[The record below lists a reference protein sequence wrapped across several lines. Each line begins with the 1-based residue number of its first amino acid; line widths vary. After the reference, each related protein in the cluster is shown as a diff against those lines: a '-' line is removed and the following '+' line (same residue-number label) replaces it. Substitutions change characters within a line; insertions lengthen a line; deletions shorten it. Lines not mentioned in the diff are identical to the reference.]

1 MAKPSQFSAFS
12 FSGIGLSLTHQPSA
26 HGFLPSSRSIQ
37 LLNPHSHAIT
47 PVFSFW
53 ARRHEQSL
61 SHKQA
66 HIQARRV
73 LERLLLWA
81 RPNRWFNSDPT
92 CTIWFHISS
101 FGFLVFVHPRAAGW
115 ARLTF
120 FVRPRSPFSF
130 YLPGV
135 RGSRPNSSFR
145 HAPTPLLISSRSFAV
160 QEWRCCLLSTYR
172 PMDSCHH

>member
-1 MAKPSQFSAFS
+1 VPSALSHPPPSSAPFIASAQAGPVSFFVRPRSPFSVCLLGERGVRLVRSFVPLFMAKPRQFSAFS

-53 ARRHEQSL
+53 ARRHERSL

-66 HIQARRV
+66 QIQARRV
-73 LERLLLWA
+73 LGRLLLWA

-92 CTIWFHISS
+92 CTI
-101 FGFLVFVHPRAAGW
+101 
-115 ARLTF
+115 
-120 FVRPRSPFSF
+120 
-130 YLPGV
+130 
-135 RGSRPNSSFR
+135 
-145 HAPTPLLISSRSFAV
+145 
-160 QEWRCCLLSTYR
+160 
-172 PMDSCHH
+172 